1 MLYLDTSA
9 VVKLLLREKESV
21 ALRAYFGNRDWA
33 SSALLRTELPRALG
47 RVEPSVLP
55 RAVDLLAQVSLLVID
70 TQVLDTAA
78 RLSPSTLRSLDAIHL
93 ASALELRDE
102 LTAFVAYDDRLLAAA
117 SALGMSVASPFH
129 ETRSPNLDVSS

>member
-9 VVKLLLREKESV
+9 VVKLLLREKESL
-21 ALRAYFGNRDWA
+21 ALRAFIGDQDWA
-33 SSALLRTELPRALG
+33 SSALLRTELPRALV

-55 RAVDLLAQVSLLVID
+55 RAVDVLARVSLLAID
-70 TQVLDTAA
+70 TRVLDTAA
-78 RLSPSTLRSLDAIHL
+78 RLSPPTLRSLDAIHL

-117 SALGMSVASPFH
+117 SALGMPVASPA
-129 ETRSPNLDVSS
+129 D

>member
-9 VVKLLLREKESV
+9 AVKLVLAERESL
-21 ALRAYFGNRDWA
+21 ALRACIGDQDWA
-33 SSALLRTELPRALG
+33 SSALLRTELPRALV
-47 RVEPSVLP
+47 RVDPAVVP
-55 RAVDLLAQVSLLVID
+55 RAIDVLARVSLLVID

-78 RLSPSTLRSLDAIHL
+78 RLAPPTLRSLDAIHL

-117 SALGMSVASPFH
+117 SALGMPVASPV
-129 ETRSPNLDVSS
+129 E